1 MRRTRNYDVLIHTDT
16 LKAELFDELYNKYL
30 NGEIEAQEVAIAII
44 YYGHVLDLIDEPEI

>member
-1 MRRTRNYDVLIHTDT
+1 MRKTKNYNVSVHTDT

-30 NGEIEAQEVAIAII
+30 NSEIEAQEVAIAII

>member
-30 NGEIEAQEVAIAII
+30 NGEIEAQDVAMAIT
-44 YYGHVLDLIDEPEI
+44 YYGHVIDLIDEPEV